1 MDTELICKLIEYLKS
16 LPDGSQT
23 TTMEAATAVIGKTP
37 ENMILVILDAE
48 IRKEAFRNKLVLES
62 VHKKPLYTGQP
73 FREPYIVQHRIPGGR
88 LQADKWDYLI
98 SAASGTLTAA
108 MDILWTEDFSL
119 ENAHSWGTE
128 RINQFVLNVAHK
140 RGYKK
145 QDLAGAITAL
155 ENDAPIAADKLT
167 NNFGG
172 GLQHHLRDFSHHP
185 TPTGLLF
192 SIISQFSGKGYGAD
206 VNGKFWITDIPGW
219 TKPDLVTG
227 LYQGSVV
234 WALHMVSDMAGSSS
248 SVRMNKEGTGLP
260 GPLMAFFKELSSIPG
275 VRALAGKDEK
285 GHYKF
290 SQTCSKLFNGTLTGE
305 HDENGKLIKSGPK
318 FNLRTELGLA
328 HESITS
334 RQYIPVLI
342 NETLVCAFYS
352 VSRLVRRL
360 KMQPINDVQDLNFL
374 DFSTFLPW
382 RSPALQ
388 HMRTLAAST
397 FSIIEITTAG
407 IQAYVSNKGNKAA
420 TVTDFIQKVNY
431 IGMIRLTVAGSS
443 ETCSALSHLYDRFEL
458 LAEHQKAKLI
468 ATDPTAVESIGIV
481 KKAAVAAGAI
491 GKIGTPVGF
500 VSAAIGVYDE
510 LAQASKELKIAY
522 EDRLRIESECRI
534 QIQTIQEN
542 RQYMEETV
550 EQYMQEQLEVFSKGL
565 SDMDWAWATGN
576 TDLFLSGNAA
586 IQKKL
591 GNQHS
596 FSTQTEFDD
605 LMNTELT
612 IKL

>member
-1 MDTELICKLIEYLKS
+1 MDTELICKLIDYLNS
-16 LPDGSQT
+16 LPDGTQT
-23 TTMEAATAVIGKTP
+23 TTMEAAMAVIGKMP
-37 ENMILVILDAE
+37 ENMVLITLDAE
-48 IRKEAFRNKLVLES
+48 LRKEASRNKLVLEP
-62 VHKKPLYTGQP
+62 VHKKPIYTGQP
-73 FREPYIVQHRIPGGR
+73 FKEPYIVQHKIPGSR
-88 LQADKWDYLI
+88 LQADKWDYLV
-98 SAASGTLTAA
+98 SAASGTLTAT
-108 MDILWTEDFSL
+108 MDILWTEDLSF
-119 ENAHSWGTE
+119 ENAHSWGADKVE
-128 RINQFVLNVAHK
+128 DFVEAVAK
-140 RGYKK
+140 NRGCKT
-145 QDLAGAITAL
+145 DGLTASIEFL
-155 ENDAPIAADKLT
+155 EEQYPIDADKLA
-167 NNFGG
+167 NKFGSG
-172 GLQHHLRDFSHHP
+172 YYHHLRDFSHHP
-185 TPTGLLF
+185 TPMGLLF
-192 SIISQFSGKGYGAD
+192 AIFSQVSGKFCGTNTD
-206 VNGKFWITDIPGW
+206 GKFITETIPGW
-219 TKPDLVTG
+219 KRPDLVTG
-227 LYQGSVV
+227 LYQGTVV

-248 SVRMNKEGTGLP
+248 SARQNKEGTGLP
-260 GPLMAFFKELSSIPG
+260 GPLMSFFKELSSVPG

-305 HDENGKLIKSGPK
+305 HDENGKLIKGGPK
-318 FNLRTELGLA
+318 FDLRTELGLA

-334 RQYIPVLI
+334 KQYIPVLI
-342 NETLVCAFYS
+342 NETIVCAFYS
-352 VSRLVRRL
+352 VSRLVRQL
-360 KMQPINDVQDLNFL
+360 KIQPINDVQDLKSL

-397 FSIIEITTAG
+397 FSVIEITTAG

-420 TVTDFIQKVNY
+420 AVTDCIQKINY
-431 IGMIRLTVAGSS
+431 IGIIRLTAAMSS
-443 ETCSALSHLYDRFEL
+443 ETCSALGHLYDRFEL
-458 LAEHQKAKLI
+458 LAEQQKAKLI
-468 ATDPTAVESIGIV
+468 TANPNAVERIGIV

-522 EDRLRIESECRI
+522 EDRVRIESECRI

-542 RQYMEETV
+542 RQYMEEAV
-550 EQYMQEQLEVFSKGL
+550 EQYMQERLEVFSKGL
-565 SDMDWAWATGN
+565 SDMDQAWAAGD

-605 LMNTELT
+605 MMNTELT
-612 IKL
+612 IKF